1 MRHSGNLQQQP
12 LMGETLAMVRLQRC
26 VKHSRLLAVAA
37 IALLTACTRMPVEHQ
52 AVVPERAQDNRLQV
66 IAQTGIGASARYIEA
81 STGVAVTVSVLS
93 EYFSAAGRNCR
104 KFSESR
110 SRQTVVA
117 DTANSAGTS
126 VNVNT
131 DVNTGLAPS
140 KIGLV
145 CRDAKQGWV
154 EVPVHSIAG

>member
-1 MRHSGNLQQQP
+1 MRPSGNLQQQP
-12 LMGETLAMVRLQRC
+12 LMGETLAMVRLPPR
-26 VKHSRLLAVAA
+26 VKQTRLLLVAA

-66 IAQTGIGASARYIEA
+66 IAQTAIGASARYIDA
-81 STGVAVTVSVLS
+81 TTGVAVTVSVLS

-117 DTANSAGTS
+117 DAANIADTNANEGSTPSAF
-126 VNVNT
+126 
-131 DVNTGLAPS
+131 
-140 KIGLV
+140 GLV